1 MKMEKSKEE
10 AQRTNGEH
18 VQERGNN
25 TNTSTLL
32 QMENIERRRFFN

>member
-25 TNTSTLL
+25 TKGH
-32 QMENIERRRFFN
+32 FFWACAYGEACL